1 MKKITLL
8 MALVFSSSLMF
19 GQVLSEDFEGGL
31 SLPAGW
37 TNNEIAAMG
46 GTWGFASGGE
56 AIGYNSPNTI
66 YYDDGLLFGNYAVF
80 DSDGIGNDGNAE
92 EAALESPAFDV
103 SAATNVILSFNH
115 FFTAGYGGQG
125 FVEVFDGTTWVQ
137 VASYS
142 GADQAASSFGLE
154 EINVSTEIAGVAN
167 AQVRFRWVGDWSWGW
182 AVDNIEIN
190 APSCIDPTGFAVGP
204 NGVTSTSFDIE
215 WTDPNGGGTVFD
227 IEWGPVGFLPGLG
240 NMVND
245 LAATNYEFTGLTAD
259 TEYEFYITANCTGGL
274 GDSDQVGPISFL
286 TAFNCSSYGLP
297 YFEDWSNLNA
307 YSSCY
312 TAEDTNT
319 DGLSWSFN
327 DVNDLDGDGTE
338 DNIVNIFPQA
348 ANVAKDD
355 WLFTPAISGTMGG
368 EYTVTVTYNAV
379 DFQATANESFDL
391 VITDTPS
398 STATTQTV
406 IGSYNSIIQAGVFGD
421 TGGNDLIT
429 QAYTS
434 TATYNA
440 TADGDFH
447 VAIHANTPAAGSDV
461 FFFLTIE
468 VTETLS
474 IDEFNQ
480 NTFTHNYNKDL
491 ETLTLESS
499 NLEMT
504 NIEIYSILG
513 QNVISKPLSS
523 TREVIDVASLNDG
536 VYLAKVFADGGS
548 KTIKFVKN

>member
-1 MKKITLL
+1 
-8 MALVFSSSLMF
+8 MALVFCSSLMF

-103 SAATNVILSFNH
+103 SGATNVILSFNH

-182 AVDNIEIN
+182 AVDNVEVS
-190 APSCIDPTGFAVGP
+190 APTCIDPTGFAIGP
-204 NGVTSTSFDIE
+204 NGVTTTSFDIQ

-227 IEWGPVGFLPGLG
+227 IEYGETGFLPGLG
-240 NMVND
+240 TMVND
-245 LAATNYEFTGLTAD
+245 LAATNYDFTGLMPD
-259 TEYEFYITANCTGGL
+259 TEYEFYITANCAGGN
-274 GDSDQVGPISFL
+274 GDSNQVGPITFL
-286 TAFNCSSYGLP
+286 TAYDCSTIGFP
-297 YFEDWSNLNA
+297 FTDDFTNGNL
-307 YSSCY
+307 YVSCY
-312 TAEDTNT
+312 SIEDTDASSPAWTRNT
-319 DGLSWSFN
+319 GI
-327 DVNDLDGDGTE
+327 NDLDGDGNT
-338 DNIVNIFPQA
+338 DDFMVLFPQD
-348 ANVAKDD
+348 NTEVTKDD
-355 WLFTPAISGTMGG
+355 WLFSPMMTMSAGND
-368 EYTVTVTYNAV
+368 YDVSVLYNAF
-379 DFQATANESFDL
+379 DFNGTTASESFDL
-391 VITDTPS
+391 VIVDDTS
-398 STATTQTV
+398 STAAFQSV
-406 IGSYNSIIQAGVFGD
+406 IGTYSGITQSGAFGD
-421 TGGNDLIT
+421 DTGNDLIT
-429 QAYTS
+429 QAYT
-434 TATYNA
+434 ANA
-440 TADGDFH
+440 TFTPATTGDYY
-447 VAIHANTPAAGSDV
+447 VAIHAKTPSTASLLMV
-461 FFFLTIE
+461 LNLS
-468 VTETLS
+468 VNETLS

-480 NTFTHNYNKDL
+480 NTFTHSYSKDL

-536 VYLAKVFADGGS
+536 VYLAKVFAEGGS

>member
-1 MKKITLL
+1 MFGQIYFEED
-8 MALVFSSSLMF
+8 FSSSTPNS
-19 GQVLSEDFEGGL
+19 VPS
-31 SLPAGW
+31 GW
-37 TNNEIAAMG
+37 TVFDGDGQTPNSAVSEFTSAWIAVDRD
-46 GTWGFASGGE
+46 GTASGGGNYGGPAGDIAAASTSWYTPAGASNDWLISP
-56 AIGYNSPNTI
+56 AITPTTDSQLTWDAKAQDASFPDGYELLISTTGATAPADFGTVLFSIPSESATWQTRTVDLSAYTGQTI
-66 YYDDGLLFGNYAVF
+66 YLAWRNNSLDQFVLL
-80 DSDGIGNDGNAE
+80 
-92 EAALESPAFDV
+92 
-103 SAATNVILSFNH
+103 
-115 FFTAGYGGQG
+115 
-125 FVEVFDGTTWVQ
+125 
-137 VASYS
+137 
-142 GADQAASSFGLE
+142 
-154 EINVSTEIAGVAN
+154 
-167 AQVRFRWVGDWSWGW
+167 
-182 AVDNIEIN
+182 VDNIIVEEI
-190 APSCIDPTGFAVGP
+190 PSCFDPSDFALGP
-204 NGVTSTSFDIE
+204 NGITETSADIA
-215 WTDPNGGGTVFD
+215 WTDANGGGTVFD
-227 IEWGPVGFLPGLG
+227 IEWGLDGFTPGSG
-240 NMVND
+240 TMIND
-245 LAATNYEFTGLTAD
+245 IAATNYEFTGLTPD
-259 TEYEFYITANCTGGL
+259 TDYDFYITANCTGGL

-286 TAFNCSSYGLP
+286 TAFDCSSYGLP

-307 YSSCY
+307 FASCY
-312 TAEDTNT
+312 TAEDTNA
-319 DGLSWSFN
+319 DGLSWLFN

-398 STATTQTV
+398 STAPTQTV
-406 IGSYNSIIQAGVFGD
+406 IGSYNSITQAGVFGD

-434 TATYNA
+434 SATYNA

-480 NTFTHNYNKDL
+480 NTFTHNYSKDL